1 MRISLRFPAEIAK
14 DTAAREKM
22 LRKRRKMTQAE
33 LSTRSGVS
41 LASVKRFEQ
50 TGEISFV
57 SLIKIADVLDDVDA
71 IDSLFTQ
78 REYRSIQEVIDE
90 RDS

>member
-14 DTAAREKM
+14 DTAVREKM

-41 LASVKRFEQ
+41 LASVKRFVQ
-50 TGEISFV
+50 TEEI
-57 SLIKIADVLDDVDA
+57 LCG
-71 IDSLFTQ
+71 
-78 REYRSIQEVIDE
+78 
-90 RDS
+90 